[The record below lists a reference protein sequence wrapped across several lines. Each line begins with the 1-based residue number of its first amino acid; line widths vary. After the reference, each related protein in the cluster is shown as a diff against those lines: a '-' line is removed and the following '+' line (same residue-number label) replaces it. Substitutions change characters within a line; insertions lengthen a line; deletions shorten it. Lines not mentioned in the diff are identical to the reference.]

1 MRIETKQQLMEIL
14 NKNEKIEIVGT
25 GWIAK
30 LMFYYLKIVL
40 DIKETDIVVIKE
52 NKIANLDWNIPLLD
66 EVLLSGRIIIVAEK
80 EDKGDIISKSISG
93 VSFFISENLKNE
105 IDAELME
112 QAPEIYEREVLNGR
126 KKELDGEMSE
136 RISLAISDIYSQ
148 KQFPIFQGIEIE
160 TINRCNGSCSFCP
173 INKFEDNRKL
183 KYMESELFYSII
195 DQLGLVNYQGRIAL
209 FSNNEPFLDNRMND
223 FIVYSKKKVTGAF
236 IYLFTNGTL
245 ITLEEFKKTIEYLD
259 FICIDLYFDNK
270 DEIASFEMKKILK
283 YCIDENL
290 CEKVMVQIINRS
302 AIRNNRGGNS
312 KNRHAIYE
320 PKAPCILPFTQMI
333 VRPDGKLSL
342 CCNDP
347 FGNYTMGDL
356 TKETLI
362 EAWNNTNYHDM
373 RLSIRK
379 SRANVPYMCKR
390 CDNYSTT
397 NQNGNLIFTKK
408 QISDSWERVNT
419 FLIN

>member
-25 GWIAK
+25 GGIAK

-195 DQLGLVNYQGRIAL
+195 D
-209 FSNNEPFLDNRMND
+209 
-223 FIVYSKKKVTGAF
+223 
-236 IYLFTNGTL
+236 
-245 ITLEEFKKTIEYLD
+245 
-259 FICIDLYFDNK
+259 
-270 DEIASFEMKKILK
+270 
-283 YCIDENL
+283 
-290 CEKVMVQIINRS
+290 
-302 AIRNNRGGNS
+302 
-312 KNRHAIYE
+312 
-320 PKAPCILPFTQMI
+320 
-333 VRPDGKLSL
+333 
-342 CCNDP
+342 
-347 FGNYTMGDL
+347 
-356 TKETLI
+356 
-362 EAWNNTNYHDM
+362 
-373 RLSIRK
+373 
-379 SRANVPYMCKR
+379 
-390 CDNYSTT
+390 
-397 NQNGNLIFTKK
+397 
-408 QISDSWERVNT
+408 
-419 FLIN
+419 